1 MPAEHIFTWVGWG
14 GVGLIISWCAA
25 LGTFD
30 CNSTDT
36 PQVNKFTSVCPVRW
50 KNVSKVQCCRDT
62 DVRSWQKLKGF
73 LPKPMYLKYNDKGQT
88 KMHPGVPE
96 YILYIYIYV

>member
-1 MPAEHIFTWVGWG
+1 M
-14 GVGLIISWCAA
+14 L
-25 LGTFD
+25 
-30 CNSTDT
+30 
-36 PQVNKFTSVCPVRW
+36 RW
-50 KNVSKVQCCRDT
+50 
-62 DVRSWQKLKGF
+62 VRSTAIPQILLKLTNSLRYVLFVGKMFPRSNVAGTQMLEVGKSLKGF